1 MRVVLDTNV
10 FISAV
15 LGGRLRVIVNE
26 WKAGGFTLIVSEAIV
41 REYLI
46 VVNRPKFKV
55 TATEIANATD
65 YLLNTAEFVTP
76 SETIRV
82 ISADPTD
89 NKFLEAALEGKTDCI
104 VSGDTHLLELKTFR
118 GIPIFTAHE
127 FINRLKIRE

>member
-118 GIPIFTAHE
+118 GIPILTAHE